1 MNDFNR
7 NGTDNG
13 ESGFFVDTEY
23 ANTLPDTPE
32 PEKPTAAQELFEWL
46 EVLATA
52 VITVVI
58 IFSLVFRVATISG
71 SSMQNTLF
79 NGDKII
85 ITNFAYTPKR
95 GDIVVISRNAEN
107 SVEAVENG
115 QVPIIK
121 RVIATGGQT
130 VYIDFERG
138 VVYVD
143 GTALDEPYAK
153 EPTTRKFDVEF
164 PIYVPEG
171 YIFVLGDNRNDSKDS
186 RDSEIGEGGL
196 VDTRYVLGHAVLR
209 IFPFSSFGRLDNK

>member
-1 MNDFNR
+1 MNFFNK
-7 NGTDNG
+7 NGTENG
-13 ESGFFVDTEY
+13 DSGFCVDTEY
-23 ANTLPDTPE
+23 ANALPDTAE

-52 VITVVI
+52 VISVVI
-58 IFSLVFRVATISG
+58 IFSLIFRVATISG
-71 SSMQNTLF
+71 SSMRDTLF
-79 NGDKII
+79 DGDKVI
-85 ITNFAYTPKR
+85 ITNFAYTPKQ
-95 GDIVVISRNAEN
+95 GDIIVISRNAEN
-107 SVEAVENG
+107 SVENVENG

-130 VYIDFERG
+130 VNIDFTQG

-143 GTALDEPYAK
+143 GIPLDEPYAR
-153 EPTTRKFDVEF
+153 EATTRKFDVEF

-196 VDTRYVLGHAVLR
+196 IDTRYVLGHAVLR